1 MMDTSSANQDGDGK
15 LQKTPT
21 YEKLL
26 ERATRPTKPMGAL
39 H

>member
-26 ERATRPTKPMGAL
+26 DLKEQPDSHET
-39 H
+39 